1 MPRKRI
7 HESDAARVA
16 AFRARRQLVP
26 FSVDLPRDCVDGL
39 AEYMRFKNLTR
50 SEVLAKLIRSQL
62 LRKR

>member
-16 AFRARRQLVP
+16 AFRSRHELVP
-26 FSVDLPRDCVDGL
+26 FSVNLPRDCVDGL
-39 AEYMRFKNLTR
+39 AEYMRFKGLTR
-50 SEVLAKLIRSQL
+50 TDVIAKLIRSQL